1 MTLTQA
7 WLNAFVTMGTPA
19 QRLER
24 WPHRGNAEA
33 AVCGIGSK
41 PAGPAVG
48 VTQRR
53 GRDVGRQLRSDRG
66 LGAPSAGLSL
76 ARS

>member
-7 WLNAFVTMGTPA
+7 WLNANGHVTMGTPA

-41 PAGPAVG
+41 PGASSRSHSETRTG
-48 VTQRR
+48 R
-53 GRDVGRQLRSDRG
+53 GETTEK
-66 LGAPSAGLSL
+66 
-76 ARS
+76 